1 MKSGYTTENIMLST
15 VYESTAAWNETY
27 WKNEQFDKLLIDSR
41 SEKSTKKR
49 RQMYREMQAIIA
61 TEGGALIP
69 MFADIVDAANTKIGY
84 DEIAANE
91 ELDGLR
97 CGERWW
103 FKS

>member
-1 MKSGYTTENIMLST
+1 
-15 VYESTAAWNETY
+15 
-27 WKNEQFDKLLIDSR
+27 
-41 SEKSTKKR
+41 
-49 RQMYREMQAIIA
+49 MYREMQAIIA